1 MFTEFS
7 GIGKKLKAEKM
18 EKGQIVQNYSNKTH
32 AIISARPPRTAT
44 PIRDS
49 NTEEFEVESDD
60 NEEEFDN

>member
-18 EKGQIVQNYSNKTH
+18 EKGQIVQNYSNKIH
-32 AIISARPPRTAT
+32 AIISARPRTAT

-49 NTEEFEVESDD
+49 NTEEFDVESDD
-60 NEEEFDN
+60 NEEDFDN